1 MNTPR
6 ARGKEN
12 TLEEDAQQA
21 FGFSP
26 KTPMLDRGAATPQR
40 RAGHIR
46 NQLWRHE
53 KTEETIK
60 AAQGKGLKQKNA
72 FTHSMHTLG
81 SVNPEQSM
89 EHEAVKLGAMVRI
102 YGMRVDNTERTQIDL
117 MTNLTR
123 TNATPKKGGAKAAA
137 ARKAAGGVGEGGAS
151 AGQQTKKN
159 VVARST
165 LLANPESVRR
175 KKSEQKVDVDPIFH
189 RLAETFDAGGAN
201 GMLMNHLAVS
211 EGCAIAICAADVTVV
226 ATAGGSGPAATS
238 AAALLDNTPIAFE
251 LGISALDLQ
260 QLNICPDLQQLYAIV
275 DVACMTAPPAAA
287 AAATTPTATPATMP
301 TDGGAAEVSDAGG
314 DEWGDIDGDDDVW
327 SDSDVVDM
335 FTDFGGDGGGDDAAP
350 LSPATNDDDG
360 DIAMEDGYASPLEG
374 EEEVSSSASSAT
386 DNVDATPL
394 KLRDIEAMIRDHS
407 SQLGDN
413 VARNQSWGLP
423 RRRSE
428 RARKAVSLPTDG
440 ALAADEEEKRLAKK
454 KKKKTKT
461 ALSFAIVLPEN
472 EAQFAAEVTAV
483 LAVRESKPKRG
494 RRKAKNTKASASL
507 NMLPSAL
514 ISSEMYDKIS
524 LTRPFLNPRVR
535 FGRSA
540 NALAGATLSEDGVT
554 VNADDDGTNGED
566 NGDFD
571 DGGNDDGGRGPSPRI
586 PQQLLQ
592 QRSAAPLMMVQDDKR
607 AMMFF
612 HSQDHLGTEYLVPR
626 EAQVEHIDI
635 KFTATHKRVDVASLK
650 EKLWRSIDT
659 NAVVDAA
666 VEKLGGAATAAA
678 AAAAAA
684 GAGAGA
690 SGSGSEEG
698 GGGDAAAFSF
708 SEAMSEIVDTVPNDV
723 TVPFYFICVLHLA
736 NEHGLELNG
745 QEDLK
750 NFIISSSS

>member
-12 TLEEDAQQA
+12 TLEEDAQHA

-40 RAGHIR
+40 RADHIR

-60 AAQGKGLKQKNA
+60 AAQGKGLKPKNA

-102 YGMRVDNTERTQIDL
+102 YGMRVDNTERTQINL

-137 ARKAAGGVGEGGAS
+137 ARKAAGGVGESGAS

-211 EGCAIAICAADVTVV
+211 EGCAIAICAADVTLV

-238 AAALLDNTPIAFE
+238 AAAPLDNTPIAFE

-335 FTDFGGDGGGDDAAP
+335 FTDFGGDGGGDGGGDDAAP

-440 ALAADEEEKRLAKK
+440 ALAATWEANPTADLRRQERRAKQK
-454 KKKKTKT
+454 KQLEQMRQQKEQ
-461 ALSFAIVLPEN
+461 LE
-472 EAQFAAEVTAV
+472 QM
-483 LAVRESKPKRG
+483 R
-494 RRKAKNTKASASL
+494 
-507 NMLPSAL
+507 
-514 ISSEMYDKIS
+514 
-524 LTRPFLNPRVR
+524 
-535 FGRSA
+535 
-540 NALAGATLSEDGVT
+540 
-554 VNADDDGTNGED
+554 
-566 NGDFD
+566 
-571 DGGNDDGGRGPSPRI
+571 
-586 PQQLLQ
+586 QQLEQMRRRNL
-592 QRSAAPLMMVQDDKR
+592 
-607 AMMFF
+607 
-612 HSQDHLGTEYLVPR
+612 
-626 EAQVEHIDI
+626 
-635 KFTATHKRVDVASLK
+635 HK
-650 EKLWRSIDT
+650 
-659 NAVVDAA
+659 
-666 VEKLGGAATAAA
+666 
-678 AAAAAA
+678 
-684 GAGAGA
+684 
-690 SGSGSEEG
+690 
-698 GGGDAAAFSF
+698 
-708 SEAMSEIVDTVPNDV
+708 
-723 TVPFYFICVLHLA
+723 
-736 NEHGLELNG
+736 
-745 QEDLK
+745 
-750 NFIISSSS
+750 